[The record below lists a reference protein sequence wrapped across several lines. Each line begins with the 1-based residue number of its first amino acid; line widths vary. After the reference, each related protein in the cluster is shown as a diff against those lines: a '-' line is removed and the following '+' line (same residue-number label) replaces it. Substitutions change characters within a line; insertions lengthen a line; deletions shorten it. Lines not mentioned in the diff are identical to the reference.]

1 MFKFFQEIFNQK
13 MPSGSTCSL
22 PDGIDYHCHILPGV
36 DDGFQDP
43 SKSLEQLRIY
53 EASGIREV
61 WFTPHIME
69 DVPNE
74 PKDLRRVFEDFKE
87 KYLLDFAQRHP
98 GSQASGAEGAKPS
111 SATDEEPL
119 QLHLAAE
126 NMLDALFER
135 RLKAGNLLPLAEKYL
150 LVETSIFAP
159 PMNFR
164 GLLERIRNK
173 GYTPILAHPERY
185 LYMKKED
192 YEALKAQGILFQR
205 NLYSLRGQYGDR
217 VQKRCRQLLKW
228 QMYDFVGTDLHRLTS
243 AGLNTEG

>member
-1 MFKFFQEIFNQK
+1 MFKFFQKILHQK
-13 MPSGSTCSL
+13 KPSGSTCSL

-43 SKSLEQLRIY
+43 EKSLEQLRIY

-69 DVPNE
+69 DIPNE
-74 PKDLRRVFEDFKE
+74 PEDLRRVFEDFKE

-159 PMNFR
+159 PMNSGKFYF
-164 GLLERIRNK
+164 L
-173 GYTPILAHPERY
+173 
-185 LYMKKED
+185 
-192 YEALKAQGILFQR
+192 
-205 NLYSLRGQYGDR
+205 
-217 VQKRCRQLLKW
+217 
-228 QMYDFVGTDLHRLTS
+228 
-243 AGLNTEG
+243 

>member
-1 MFKFFQEIFNQK
+1 
-13 MPSGSTCSL
+13 MPSGERELL
-22 PDGIDYHCHILPGV
+22 PGGIDFHCHILPGV

-43 SKSLEQLRIY
+43 EKSLEQLRIY
-53 EASGIREV
+53 EESGMKEV

-74 PKDLRRVFEDFKE
+74 PEELRRIFEDFKE
-87 KYLLDFAQRHP
+87 KYLQDFAQRHP
-98 GSQASGAEGAKPS
+98 GYQAEGAKKNPSAGSVTAEGAKQS
-111 SATDEEPL
+111 SATDAEPL
-119 QLHLAAE
+119 RLHLAAE

-135 RLKAGNLLPLAEKYL
+135 RLKANDLLPLAEKYL

-164 GLLERIRNK
+164 GLLERIKNK

-192 YEALKAQGILFQR
+192 YEALKLQGIKFQR
-205 NLYSLRGQYGDR
+205 NLFSLRGQYGER

-228 QMYDFVGTDLHRLTS
+228 QMYDFVGTDLHRLS
-243 AGLNTEG
+243 NGKFNN

>member
-1 MFKFFQEIFNQK
+1 MFKFFQKIFNQK
-13 MPSGSTCSL
+13 KPSGSTCSL

-43 SKSLEQLRIY
+43 EKSLEQLRIY
-53 EASGIREV
+53 EASGIHEV

-74 PKDLRRVFEDFKE
+74 PEDLRRVFEDFKE

-98 GSQASGAEGAKPS
+98 GSQASGSEGAKPS
-111 SATDEEPL
+111 SATDAEPL

-150 LVETSIFAP
+150 LVETSIFSAP
-159 PMNFR
+159 KNLR

-185 LYMKKED
+185 LYMEKSE
-192 YEALKAQGILFQR
+192 YQALKAQGIRFQLNLF
-205 NLYSLRGQYGDR
+205 SLKGQYGDKVKKR
-217 VQKRCRQLLKW
+217 ARWLQKQG
-228 QMYDFVGTDLHRLTS
+228 MYEYTGTDLHRP
-243 AGLNTEG
+243 GVFHRFW